1 MQSLK
6 DTIAAIS
13 TPRGIGA
20 IAVVRM
26 SGNKAI
32 DIAEKIFVPAKKE
45 KRIQPGFAHF
55 GNIVDPFFNNSVKK
69 IDQVVLT
76 FFKTP
81 HSYTGED
88 VIELSC
94 HGGLFVV
101 QEILDLLLRSGARL
115 AEPGEFTLRAFLNG
129 KLDLVQAESIIDL
142 IYAQTQKSLQ
152 LSFSQLSGVLSERFH
167 HLKNS
172 LKEKLS
178 LLEIELDF
186 SEEDI
191 EFAGRDDIVKEI
203 EKILQ
208 ETESLIESFKFGK
221 ILREG
226 AHIVI
231 TGKPNVGKSSI
242 LNRLLQEDRAIVSD
256 IPGTTRDTLE
266 ESLNIEGI
274 LFKISDTAGLREAQD
289 FIEKEGVKRTE
300 RLIRQADIILHVLDV
315 GDNSSNNDFQDL
327 SIRDRQKEMLIFN
340 KIDIKNDQVVNT
352 LENKYTG
359 RDILKISAKTGEG
372 FDILKNE
379 LIARVLND
387 KELPLDC
394 LVSRVRHRDALI
406 KIKEFLINAKDSLHN
421 QLSPE
426 FIALDLRGALNA
438 IGEITGEV
446 TTDDILNDIF
456 SKFCIGK

>member
-13 TPRGIGA
+13 TPKGIGA

-26 SGNKAI
+26 SGANSL
-32 DIAEKIFVPAKKE
+32 DIAEKIFVPNKKE
-45 KRIQPGFAHF
+45 KKIQHGFFYF
-55 GNIVDPFFNNSVKK
+55 GNIVDPFLKNSSKN
-69 IDQVVLT
+69 IDQVILT
-76 FFKTP
+76 FFKKP

-88 VIELSC
+88 VIEISC
-94 HGGLFVV
+94 HGGMFVV
-101 QEILDLLLRSGARL
+101 QEILNLLLRNGARL
-115 AEPGEFTLRAFLNG
+115 AEPGEFTLRAFING
-129 KLDLVQAESIIDL
+129 KFDLVQAESIIDL

-152 LSFSQLSGVLSERFH
+152 LSFSQLTGELSEKLNN
-167 HLKNS
+167 LKDS

-178 LLEIELDF
+178 LLEVELDF

-191 EFAGRDDIVKEI
+191 EFADREEILTDIEI
-203 EKILQ
+203 ILEK
-208 ETESLIESFKFGK
+208 TERLINSFKYGK
-221 ILREG
+221 IIREG

-242 LNRLLQEDRAIVSD
+242 LNRLLEEDRAIVSE
-256 IPGTTRDTLE
+256 IPGTTRDSLE
-266 ESLNIEGI
+266 ESLNIEGM
-274 LFKISDTAGLREAQD
+274 LFKISDTAGLRETQN

-300 RLIRQADIILHVLDV
+300 RLIQQADIILHILDV
-315 GDNSSNNDFQDL
+315 SDKNIVNNSLHL
-327 SIRDRQKEMLIFN
+327 STQKEQKAIIVFN
-340 KIDIKNDQVVNT
+340 KIDIKKDQVVKA
-352 LENKYTG
+352 LENKYNDQT
-359 RDILKISAKTGEG
+359 ILKISAKTGDG
-372 FDILKNE
+372 FDLLKKE
-379 LIARVLND
+379 LLHLVLND
-387 KELPLDC
+387 KQLPVDNII
-394 LVSRVRHRDALI
+394 SKVRHRDALI
-406 KIKEFLINAKDSLHN
+406 RIKEFLLNAKKSITN